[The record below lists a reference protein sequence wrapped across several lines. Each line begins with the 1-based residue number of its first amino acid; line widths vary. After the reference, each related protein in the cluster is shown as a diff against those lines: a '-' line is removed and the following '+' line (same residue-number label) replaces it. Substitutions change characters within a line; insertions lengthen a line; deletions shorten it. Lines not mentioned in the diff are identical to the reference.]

1 MAGALGG
8 SCRGEQ
14 AAPWVGEAGASGGG
28 SRGGQVVCPPTRCC
42 ARGPVPA
49 SAPGTS
55 ETAVLGTSCSVFPE
69 LPAGSPAVDSVEPYL
84 TLCSLTPSQPPP
96 CLILLTWLFNP

>member
-8 SCRGEQ
+8 SCGGEQ
-14 AAPWVGEAGASGGG
+14 AARWASGGG
-28 SRGGQVVCPPTRCC
+28 SRGGQVICPPARCC

-55 ETAVLGTSCSVFPE
+55 ETAVSGLGTSCSVFPA
-69 LPAGSPAVDSVEPYL
+69 LPAGSPAVDSVEPS
-84 TLCSLTPSQPPP
+84 T
-96 CLILLTWLFNP
+96 LLTHTVTASTVSDPSHMVV